1 MRCELEGVPDTDI
14 GNYNAY
20 RNVELLLH
28 YLSVCD
34 SRLEGIQEENSVEV

>member
-1 MRCELEGVPDTDI
+1 MQCELEGVPDTDV
-14 GNYNAY
+14 GNYNDD

-34 SRLEGIQEENSVEV
+34 SRLEDIQEEKSVEV